1 METQTGCRGNGFG
14 GLRTGC
20 YSWKEHDWWQDHSP
34 AGSLKI
40 RSVEVSGSCVSGSY
54 VHFVIKCSVREMT
67 EFLPFLYENANLDEI
82 RGDFILQKR
91 RSFNPKIWD
100 LWKSTF
106 LGCWNID
113 SSLDDA
119 LILRKSML
127 TYWMSECRHLDAWN
141 FQKRQVCASAYIIYI
156 EIKNDKSL
164 NF

>member
-1 METQTGCRGNGFG
+1 MDLGDCEQGVIFG
-14 GLRTGC
+14 KNVIDDRTIP
-20 YSWKEHDWWQDHSP
+20 P

-40 RSVEVSGSCVSGSY
+40 RSVEVSDSCVSGSY

-141 FQKRQVCASAYIIYI
+141 FQKRQVCAGTYILYNKI
-156 EIKNDKSL
+156 L
-164 NF
+164 

>member
-127 TYWMSECRHLDAWN
+127 TYWMSERRHLDAWN